1 MNKSLCSSCGDAPG
15 DVAQHGA
22 ALAADAGITGLPG
35 ERHRS
40 SGFQL
45 ASTPVRQSSARRM
58 ANLHALIAELKV
70 RNMGYGAVAL
80 FLACSSS
87 AARNYMHE
95 LRDAGVIAS
104 ALIRQSAGCIDKMAF
119 YLNPDPALAQN
130 YLATL
135 DASKRGNKIVTKGG
149 EHQVDARA
157 NVRHFHIVRDDA
169 RIALAVGSTSAQRDP
184 LVAALFG
191 ART

>member
-1 MNKSLCSSCGDAPG
+1 
-15 DVAQHGA
+15 
-22 ALAADAGITGLPG
+22 
-35 ERHRS
+35 
-40 SGFQL
+40 
-45 ASTPVRQSSARRM
+45 M

-70 RNMGYGAVAL
+70 RNMGAVAL

-87 AARNYMHE
+87 AARNYLHE

-104 ALIRQSAGCIDKMAF
+104 ALIRQSAVCIDKMVF

-135 DASKRGNKIVTKGG
+135 DACRSGNKIKTKGG
-149 EHQVDARA
+149 EHQVEARA
-157 NVRHFHIVRDDA
+157 NVRHFHIVRDDVS
-169 RIALAVGSTSAQRDP
+169 IALTVGSTSAQRDS

-191 ART
+191 ARS